1 MKTITAIIFVALFSI
16 GALAADAK
24 PKYIGMKKAKE
35 IAHQQVQ
42 GTIKSSELEKEHG
55 KMIYSFDVKTA
66 DGGTTEVNI
75 DAKTGAVIAVTAENA
90 ADEAKE
96 KAEDKKHKDK
106 DKD

>member
-1 MKTITAIIFVALFSI
+1 MKIITAIIFVALCSI

-24 PKYIGMKKAKE
+24 PKYIGMKRAKE
-35 IAHQQVQ
+35 IARSQVQ

-75 DAKTGAVIAVTAENA
+75 DAKTGAVIAVTVENA

-96 KAEDKKHKDK
+96 KAEDKKHKN
-106 DKD
+106 

>member
-1 MKTITAIIFVALFSI
+1 MKKITALLLVALFSI

-24 PKYIGMKKAKE
+24 PKYIGMTKAKA
-35 IAHQQVQ
+35 IARQQVQ

-75 DAKTGAVIAVTAENA
+75 DAITGAVIAVTKENA

-96 KAEDKKHKDK
+96 KADDQMHKKN
-106 DKD
+106 